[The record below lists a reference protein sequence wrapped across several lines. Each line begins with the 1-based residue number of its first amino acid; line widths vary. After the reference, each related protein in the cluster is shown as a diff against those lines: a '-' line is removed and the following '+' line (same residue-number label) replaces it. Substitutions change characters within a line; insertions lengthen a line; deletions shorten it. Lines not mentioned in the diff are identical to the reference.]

1 MINLEDARELDRAYE
16 RETDR
21 LIEEHF
27 GTQRKD
33 AHVVEALKDVQIA
46 LKYLRQCRDWL
57 DTACAEDV
65 PSSLEY
71 RIGSY
76 YDQFDEL
83 SVALA
88 NDLEDWGK
96 RKW

>member
-27 GTQRKD
+27 GTQRKS
-33 AHVVEALKDVQIA
+33 AHVIEALKDVEIA
-46 LKYLRQCRDWL
+46 LKHLRKCGEWL
-57 DTACAEDV
+57 NEACTEDA
-65 PSSLEY
+65 PEALEY

-76 YDQFDEL
+76 VDQVDEL
-83 SVALA
+83 RVNLSY
-88 NDLEDWGK
+88 DLEEWGK
-96 RKW
+96 RSW